1 MLYERTKRILRL
13 VLINL
18 NKENQMASTKQ
29 KALLADVIT
38 QADVLST
45 RHDQYVEQFVSRAND
60 ELYAMLS
67 DMMRVREHIVAS
79 DCEEYLVKSLRRTLR
94 ERWDIKTQKNTSVT
108 ALVVRYI
115 TRGNRQLVHN
125 YARTIDTA
133 IAAGV
138 TSATLVDY
146 IKQQGSIDALRK
158 KTVDKARRQQ
168 QTQQART
175 MQQNLARYLTNNKR
189 VGAVEFDNASGGI
202 FAGAVDC
209 KFSVNLSTFIDGEER
224 VVASI
229 YPCSFIVDY
238 CLNLYK
244 LACEAAATD
253 DGSGKFYQFCKA
265 NSLNMDLVHR
275 WMRDNNIAS
284 RADAKNL
291 VRAIYGHEPE
301 QTPAIETAANE
312 AYALTA

>member
-1 MLYERTKRILRL
+1 
-13 VLINL
+13 
-18 NKENQMASTKQ
+18 MASVKN
-29 KALLADVIT
+29 KAVLADVIAE
-38 QADVLST
+38 ADALCA
-45 RHDQYVEQFVSRAND
+45 RHDQYVEQFVTRAND

-67 DMMRVREHIVAS
+67 DMMRVQEHIVAS
-79 DCEEYLVKSLRRTLR
+79 DCEEYIIKSLRRTLR

-133 IAAGV
+133 IAAGI

-158 KTVDKARRQQ
+158 KTVDKARQQQ
-168 QTQQART
+168 QTQRAQI
-175 MQQNLARYLTNNKR
+175 MQQNLARYLIDNKR
-189 VGAVEFDNASGGI
+189 VGKIEFANGTSKLA
-202 FAGAVDC
+202 AGAADC

-238 CLNLYK
+238 CLGLYK
-244 LACEAAATD
+244 LACEAAAMD
-253 DGSGKFYQFCKA
+253 DGSGKFYEFCKA
-265 NSLNMDLVHR
+265 NSLNMDVVHR

-284 RADAKNL
+284 RGDAENL
-291 VRAIYGHEPE
+291 VRAIYGQEPE
-301 QTPAIETAANE
+301 QAPASETAANE

>member
-1 MLYERTKRILRL
+1 M
-13 VLINL
+13 VL
-18 NKENQMASTKQ
+18 AKQ
-29 KALLADVIT
+29 KTVLANVIAQANALC
-38 QADVLST
+38 T

-67 DMMRVREHIVAS
+67 EMMGVREDIVAS
-79 DCEEYLVKSLRRTLR
+79 DCEEYIIKSLRRALR
-94 ERWDIKTQKNTSVT
+94 ERWNIKTQKNTSTT

-115 TRGNRQLVHN
+115 TRGDRQLVHN
-125 YARTIDTA
+125 YARTIDAA
-133 IAAGV
+133 IAAGI

-146 IKQQGSIDALRK
+146 IKQQGSIDAMRK

-175 MQQNLARYLTNNKR
+175 MQQNLARYLIDNKR
-189 VGAVEFDNASGGI
+189 VGTVEFDNASGGI
-202 FAGAVDC
+202 FAVAVDC

-244 LACEAAATD
+244 LACEAAALD

-284 RADAKNL
+284 TADAQHL
-291 VRAIYGHEPE
+291 ARAIYGHEHE
-301 QTPAIETAANE
+301 QTPASETAANE